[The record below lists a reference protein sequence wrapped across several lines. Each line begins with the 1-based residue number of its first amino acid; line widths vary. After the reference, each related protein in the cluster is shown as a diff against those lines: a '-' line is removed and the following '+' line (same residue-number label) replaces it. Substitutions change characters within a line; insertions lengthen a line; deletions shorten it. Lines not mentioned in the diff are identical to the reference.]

1 MTLCDSS
8 FIVQR
13 ELRSLSQQGL
23 KSYLEFC
30 KKQVFSEDEEQI
42 PHGISNFIS
51 ILSIFIN
58 NIHLLTR
65 RKWTVLRDLKDLL
78 ESAVERSMTTNNRSN
93 TNTNTS
99 TNTTSSC
106 ATTFSNESPQP
117 LKKRFWLNR
126 VCWLWRLRGNSHFW
140 HFSRKVTLNN
150 KSYYF
155 GPASQYVIYK
165 SDSFGEFHQ
174 SYLFLLQICASYIHT
189 PVAVLQKAVHTAE
202 KEFLKTI

>member
-65 RKWTVLRDLKDLL
+65 RK
-78 ESAVERSMTTNNRSN
+78 
-93 TNTNTS
+93 
-99 TNTTSSC
+99 
-106 ATTFSNESPQP
+106 
-117 LKKRFWLNR
+117 
-126 VCWLWRLRGNSHFW
+126 
-140 HFSRKVTLNN
+140 
-150 KSYYF
+150 
-155 GPASQYVIYK
+155 
-165 SDSFGEFHQ
+165 
-174 SYLFLLQICASYIHT
+174 
-189 PVAVLQKAVHTAE
+189 
-202 KEFLKTI
+202 